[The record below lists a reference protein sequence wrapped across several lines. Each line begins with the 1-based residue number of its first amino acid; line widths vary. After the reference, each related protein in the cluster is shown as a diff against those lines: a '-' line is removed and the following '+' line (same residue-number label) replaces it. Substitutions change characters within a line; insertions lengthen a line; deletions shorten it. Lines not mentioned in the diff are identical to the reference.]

1 MTPGDL
7 LQRLDAIGAE
17 LARRGDAIAL
27 LGQGSVGTD
36 LHRLDEHSDLDFFV
50 IVDDGAKQRYLDS
63 IDWLEAPCPVVY
75 SFRNSVDGRKALYAD
90 WIFCEYAVFT
100 YDELVRGTYPEPR
113 IVWQR
118 ADAPAGLDVGRLH
131 PPPAAYRTAD
141 YQANEALTN
150 LFIGLHREIRGEQL
164 AAFRLIQVHAVDRL
178 IMLLGLLDADVRPQQ
193 DPFAPERGVERRFA
207 TGALPLREIV
217 VGYERNREAALAA
230 LAFLEAH
237 VDVDETLAA
246 EVRRLAAG

>member
-1 MTPGDL
+1 MERL
-7 LQRLDAIGAE
+7 LERLDAIGAE
-17 LARRGDAIAL
+17 LARRGNAIAL

-50 IVDDGAKQRYLDS
+50 VVDDGAKEGYIDS

-90 WIFCEYAVFT
+90 GIFCEYAVFT
-100 YDELVRGTYPEPR
+100 YDELLGGSYPRPR

-118 ADAPAGLDVGRLH
+118 ADAPEGLDVGRLH
-131 PPPAAYRTAD
+131 SPSAAYRTAD

-150 LFIGLHREIRGEQL
+150 LFVGLHREIRGEQL

-178 IMLLGLLDADVRPQQ
+178 ITLLGLLDAEAGPQQ

-207 TGALPLREIV
+207 TGALPLQGIV
-217 VGYERNREAALAA
+217 VGYERNCEAALAV
-230 LAFLEAH
+230 LGFLEAH
-237 VDVDETLAA
+237 LEVDATLAA
-246 EVRRLAAG
+246 EVRRLAAS